1 VRDARADDGC
11 GVFLVLRGA
20 GTRDI
25 RLRNNDLDAARTS
38 VEFETPAL
46 KKALVVAG

>member
-1 VRDARADDGC
+1 VRDSRADDGC
-11 GVFLVLRGA
+11 GLFLALRGA

-25 RLRNNDLDAARTS
+25 RLRNNDVDAARTS

-46 KKALVVAG
+46 KKALVVAR